1 MPWLGTLSRRLVD
14 PEILQRL
21 FLSIWECSLT
31 LSFRGECFESW
42 SLRYLREA
50 KVDFSL
56 ASNASMIETVKD
68 LSTIALR
75 KAQLAIQYA
84 LAEPELLDIAVSEY
98 ISRGS
103 AQERPLIILL
113 ARIRKLMQK
122 ISDPQSK
129 LTRKKILEKTG
140 LVIDVASSVVSA
152 CLVEKADKSSRLKE
166 EVRS

>member
-1 MPWLGTLSRRLVD
+1 
-14 PEILQRL
+14 
-21 FLSIWECSLT
+21 
-31 LSFRGECFESW
+31 
-42 SLRYLREA
+42 
-50 KVDFSL
+50 
-56 ASNASMIETVKD
+56 MIETVKD